1 MGKVYS
7 RNLARRQNFF
17 SSLAQKAFKEY
28 RTADSLTTATP
39 EISEENQIGEKS
51 PNAEILC
58 GVPADWDRAILKTG
72 KSRRTQKGPKGFKGS
87 FRGSFRNRWAV
98 WKWPTRKPRFK
109 FPPRK
114 TRC

>member
-39 EISEENQIGEKS
+39 EISEENQIGGKS
-51 PNAEILC
+51 PNAEIL
-58 GVPADWDRAILKTG
+58 GKKPAGWAIAILKKRENLDTLKKDRVALRVAFG
-72 KSRRTQKGPKGFKGS
+72 KFL
-87 FRGSFRNRWAV
+87 
-98 WKWPTRKPRFK
+98 
-109 FPPRK
+109 
-114 TRC
+114 